1 MVRLWTQAD
10 LEGFDDF
17 LMRRLLN
24 RRMTISSKDRLK
36 SRWKSSEIGD
46 KLFRNVLA

>member
-24 RRMTISSKDRLK
+24 AKT
-36 SRWKSSEIGD
+36 
-46 KLFRNVLA
+46 AQ